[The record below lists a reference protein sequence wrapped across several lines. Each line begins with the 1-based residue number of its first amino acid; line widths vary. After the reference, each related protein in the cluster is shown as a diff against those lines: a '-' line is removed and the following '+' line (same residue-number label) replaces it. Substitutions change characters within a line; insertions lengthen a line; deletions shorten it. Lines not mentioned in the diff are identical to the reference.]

1 MLNHI
6 ALLMSLSP
14 FISSFYL
21 CFSLAVILCLHSVSL
36 KVCVLLSVLCI
47 RYVKKAKPRLNS
59 VASPPIL
66 QKFGVDK
73 IHLLTLKDQVKLWA
87 VLLRCAFCTAA
98 QKNISSQSQE
108 TSSYKCRCQRKRKTF
123 SNHCVKPSQQ
133 HVNTAKWSNVFPNL
147 MMQRWKNTNGWGG
160 SGGKKKAA
168 RHWMPQIIM

>member
-108 TSSYKCRCQRKRKTF
+108 TSSYKCRCQRNIFKPLCETEPAACEY
-123 SNHCVKPSQQ
+123 SQMVKCFPKPDDAEMKK
-133 HVNTAKWSNVFPNL
+133 HKWL
-147 MMQRWKNTNGWGG
+147 RRQWGE
-160 SGGKKKAA
+160 KKAA